1 MHAVLK
7 RRGLACLV
15 LCVLPVTAACAADN
29 RIDLAGQRTRRGR
42 RAQRGRLMPA
52 EPASPRDHTSTEQH
66 DAPNHDVEVI
76 KEASVMALYVAVCLL
91 AALTAIAENADDSHV
106 RAFAVIWGTTIGLAL
121 AHAFAF
127 TLSARL
133 VARGRLHHRDA
144 VLVTSQV
151 VGAALVAVVATI
163 PVVAF
168 SPTAELDA
176 ARWALALFIC
186 LVGFAVARQ
195 SGAGRA
201 RAAGYAVAI
210 LLVAAT
216 IATVKNILSGH

>member
-1 MHAVLK
+1 
-7 RRGLACLV
+7 
-15 LCVLPVTAACAADN
+15 
-29 RIDLAGQRTRRGR
+29 
-42 RAQRGRLMPA
+42 MPA
-52 EPASPRDHTSTEQH
+52 EPGSPRDDSSIEPH
-66 DAPNHDVEVI
+66 DTANHDVEVI

-91 AALTAIAENADDSHV
+91 AALAAIGESAGDGHV

-133 VARGRLHHRDA
+133 VAHGRLPHRDA

-151 VGAALVAVVATI
+151 VGAGLVAVVATI
-163 PVVAF
+163 PVLVL

-176 ARWALALFIC
+176 ARWALALFVC

-195 SGAGRA
+195 SGAGRG

-210 LLVAAT
+210 LVLAAT